1 MSVMTNGIGWFEIGT
16 DEPDRAERFYGDLFG
31 WSFTVEDDGDQ
42 PYRTVDTN
50 VAGSIGGGVF
60 PTGGKAPNYAI
71 FYVVV
76 DDVAETCRRAEA
88 GGGKVIVPAQT
99 TSNGLTFA
107 HLLDPAGNN
116 FGVYTPSAASK
127 A

>member
-31 WSFTVEDDGDQ
+31 WSFTVEDDGGL
-42 PYRTVDTN
+42 PYRAVDTK

-88 GGGKVIVPAQT
+88 SGGKVIVPPQT

-107 HLLDPAGNN
+107 NLLDPSGSH

>member
-31 WSFTVEDDGDQ
+31 WSFTVEDDGDL

-88 GGGKVIVPAQT
+88 SGGKVIVPAQT
-99 TSNGLTFA
+99 TNNGLTFA

-116 FGVYTPSAASK
+116 FGVYTPSATSK

>member
-31 WSFTVEDDGDQ
+31 WSFTVEDDGGQ
-42 PYRTVDTN
+42 PYHGIDTKA
-50 VAGSIGGGVF
+50 AGSIGGGVF

-88 GGGKVIVPAQT
+88 SGGKVIVPAQT

-116 FGVYTPSAASK
+116 FGVYTPSATSK